1 MLTEEDLIEALWEKK
16 IRMSKRVLTDWRR
29 RHYLPRLRA
38 KGLGRGQGKI
48 YFWAE
53 QDILGRAS
61 LIDELLKEGFTG
73 TKINMVI
80 WLLGYEVPLYIIRE
94 RLQTGLDR
102 FERVLTGG
110 KRGADEIEDQIG
122 QFTSDYFRIAK
133 RLNHRYPELQLPTDG
148 SQEEL
153 EMFANLLANPGYSL
167 HDAPFE
173 EAARAAATRLRSDE
187 GGEGGTDAQAPIR
200 SDDEL
205 RAQWDLFRHFLS
217 LPKLKSALAW
227 AGDVELLK
235 ARADV
240 CGIFTSAGKLL
251 SGVPEAEQLKP
262 MRLNA
267 AYMLGSAM
275 VLIDLSVRHS
285 SLGAML
291 ESGLT
296 KLQQY
301 LADRIEATCVNSDG

>member
-29 RHYLPRLRA
+29 RHYLPRLRS

-53 QDILGRAS
+53 QDILGRAA
-61 LIDELLKEGFTG
+61 LVDELLNEGFTG
-73 TKINMVI
+73 TKINMVL
-80 WLLGYEVPLYIIRE
+80 WLLGYDVPLYLIRE
-94 RLQTGLDR
+94 RLQTGLDK

-110 KRGADEIEDQIG
+110 KRGAGEIEDQIG
-122 QFTSDYFRIAK
+122 QFASDYFRIAK
-133 RLNHRYPELQLPTDG
+133 RLKHRYPELQLPTDG

-173 EAARAAATRLRSDE
+173 EAARAASARLRSDE
-187 GGEGGTDAQAPIR
+187 GGERGTDAQAPIK

-205 RAQWDLFRHFLS
+205 RTQWDLFRYFLS
-217 LPKLKSALAW
+217 LPKLKAALAW

-240 CGIFTSAGKLL
+240 CGIFTSAVKLL

-267 AYMLGSAM
+267 AYMLGSTM
-275 VLIDLSVRHS
+275 VLTDLSVRHS
-285 SLGAML
+285 GLTAML

-296 KLQQY
+296 KFQQY
-301 LADRIEATCVNSDG
+301 LADRIEAACVIGDG